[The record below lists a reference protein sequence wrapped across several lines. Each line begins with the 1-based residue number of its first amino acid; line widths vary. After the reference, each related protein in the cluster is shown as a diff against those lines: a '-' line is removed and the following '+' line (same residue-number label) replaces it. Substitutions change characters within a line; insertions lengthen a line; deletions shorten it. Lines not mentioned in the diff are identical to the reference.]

1 MLDLMASPF
10 SAKEI
15 YEMPFADLCK
25 NVDAGKIS
33 WGDIGWA
40 EDVMNPKPQTYTFP
54 DFEEPYSEEEEMLEN
69 WSVPDLTL
77 RKGIWEN
84 FPVSLVKIDDGDG
97 TDRYA
102 VVWHRKNLEEWAK
115 TRAESYDEYQEY
127 DAWCEWRL
135 RYALEAHSRKYI
147 VEEPRDDDMIL
158 VIAMVHAPKDAD
170 APVEKS
176 TSSVVTTASDPAPV
190 TAPVSVPS
198 EVPSKF
204 RDVPKLTRLNDIK
217 NNFPVVWHE
226 TPCKSGGK
234 VYAVELFGKKI
245 KELSAAAGYDVTEE
259 ISSRLMAALKASPSW
274 KVLCAESPREFCR
287 IKLA

>member
-1 MLDLMASPF
+1 MVTSF
-10 SAKEI
+10 SAEEI
-15 YEMPFADLCK
+15 FYMPFADLCK
-25 NVDAGKIS
+25 NVDTGAIS

-40 EDVMNPKPQTYTFP
+40 EDVMNPKPATYTLS
-54 DFEEPYSEEEEMLEN
+54 DFEDVYSEEEEMLEN

-102 VVWHRKNLEEWAK
+102 VVWHHKNLDDWARA
-115 TRAESYDEYQEY
+115 RAESYDEYSEY
-127 DAWCEWRL
+127 DVWCEWRL
-135 RYALEAHSRKYI
+135 RYALGKYSHKYT

-158 VIAMVHAPKDAD
+158 VIAMVHTPKDID
-170 APVEKS
+170 AAS
-176 TSSVVTTASDPAPV
+176 NTTTDPTPIIA
-190 TAPVSVPS
+190 

-204 RDVPKLTRLNDIK
+204 RDLPKLTRLNDIK

-226 TPCKSGGK
+226 TPSKTGGK

-245 KELSAAAGYDVTEE
+245 KELSTAAGYDVTEE
-259 ISSRLMAALKASPSW
+259 ISGRLMSALKASPSW

>member
-1 MLDLMASPF
+1 MITSF

-15 YEMPFADLCK
+15 YEMPFEDLCK
-25 NVDAGKIS
+25 NVDSGKIS

-40 EDVMNPKPQTYTFP
+40 EDVMNPKPITEIPQLDDPFYTM
-54 DFEEPYSEEEEMLEN
+54 EEEMLEN

-84 FPVSLVKIDDGDG
+84 FPVSLVPINDGDG

-102 VVWHRKNLEEWAK
+102 VVWHRKNLEEWNK
-115 TRAESYDEYQEY
+115 TRPESYDEYQDYES
-127 DAWCEWRL
+127 WCEWRL
-135 RYALEAHSRKYI
+135 RYALNAYSRKYT

-158 VIAMVHAPKDAD
+158 VIAMVHLPKDESCACAEKTKTPASAVPATATPD
-170 APVEKS
+170 AP
-176 TSSVVTTASDPAPV
+176 AAI
-190 TAPVSVPS
+190 

-204 RDVPKLTRLNDIK
+204 RDLPKLTRLNDIK

-226 TPCKSGGK
+226 TPSKTGSK

-245 KELSAAAGYDVTEE
+245 KELSATAGYDVTEE
-259 ISSRLMAALKASPSW
+259 ISSRLMASLKASPSW
-274 KVLCAESPREFCR
+274 KVLSAESPREFCR